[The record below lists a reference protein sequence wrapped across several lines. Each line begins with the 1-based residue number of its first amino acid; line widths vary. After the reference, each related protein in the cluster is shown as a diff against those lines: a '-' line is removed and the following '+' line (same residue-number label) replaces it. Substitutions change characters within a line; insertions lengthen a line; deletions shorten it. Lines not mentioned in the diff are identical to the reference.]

1 MLQDSFGIQPG
12 RRILTLHDRR
22 HRLPQRRIYR
32 GVSIGGIY
40 LNSRPADRLQYEPG
54 YGFASRA
61 VHAGER
67 APRPDFTPTSTP
79 IYPATAFIYD
89 DTATLDAVFGNE
101 RPGYV
106 YTRHGNPTTSA
117 LEAAIASLEG
127 TDDAVAF
134 SSGMAAVN
142 AAILL
147 GARAGDQVLAA
158 ADLYGASYA
167 VLDTLL
173 PTLGIS
179 ATFVDM
185 ADLGGLVAAARDL
198 RPSLMYLETISNP
211 LMRVAD
217 IPAIARIAQGIGSM
231 LVVDNTFASPWLVNP
246 ARLGADLVVHST
258 TKYLGGHGD
267 VTGGAV
273 AASRASSDKLRNL
286 VKLLGASPGPFDSWL
301 ALRGLKTLPLRM
313 KQQSDN
319 AAIVAR
325 TLAQDHRVE
334 RVHYPGLSELGAADD
349 VFTRKERGGML
360 SFEIRDAGA
369 PQVFAFLEAL
379 TMIVPATTLGDVSSL
394 VLYPAISSHR
404 TVPVE
409 DRARLGISDSL
420 VRVSVGI
427 EDVEDILADLD
438 QALAAAMRT

>member
-1 MLQDSFGIQPG
+1 M
-12 RRILTLHDRR
+12 LTLGGRR
-22 HRLPQRRIYR
+22 HRLPQRRDVWV
-32 GVSIGGIY
+32 VSIGGSS
-40 LNSRPADRLQYEPG
+40 LTSSSADRPQHGPG

-79 IYPATAFIYD
+79 IYPATAFVYD

-101 RPGYV
+101 RPGFV

-127 TDDAVAF
+127 TEDAVAF

-142 AAILL
+142 AAILQ
-147 GARAGDQVLAA
+147 GARSGDHVVAA

-167 VLDTLL
+167 VLGTLL
-173 PTLGIS
+173 PTLGIR
-179 ATFVDM
+179 ATFVDVG
-185 ADLGGLVAAARDL
+185 DLDAVAATAREV
-198 RPSLMYLETISNP
+198 RPSLIYLETISNP

-217 IPAIARIAQGIGSM
+217 IPALAGIARSVGAR
-231 LVVDNTFASPWLVNP
+231 LAVDNTFASPWLVNP
-246 ARLGADLVVHST
+246 ARLGADLVIHST

-267 VTGGAV
+267 VTGGAI
-273 AASRASSDKLRNL
+273 AARRETADELRTL

-301 ALRGLKTLPLRM
+301 AMRGLKTLPLRM
-313 KQQSDN
+313 RQQSEN
-319 AAIVAR
+319 AAIVAHM
-325 TLAQDHRVE
+325 LEQDSRVT
-334 RVHYPGLSELGAADD
+334 RVYYPGLSDPGVSAL
-349 VFTRKERGGML
+349 VFARPERGGML
-360 SFEIRDAGA
+360 SFEIREAGTR
-369 PQVFAFLEAL
+369 QVFAFLEAL

-404 TVPVE
+404 TVPAE
-409 DRARLGISDSL
+409 ERARLGITDSL

-427 EDVEDILADLD
+427 EDVEDILSDID
-438 QALAAAMRT
+438 QALSAAMRA